1 MGLSFSAIPFRA
13 KSSFPKWLWYAAM
26 LALVIPVYLG
36 HFPPA
41 FVASIRYGIY
51 AFSACAY
58 ALLALK
64 IYFCDGHTVRELL
77 GITGILFLIAIGTIV
92 SRNRCF
98 LSCFLLVF
106 SAKDIDFGKL
116 CRICFGFFLFTLL
129 LNFLLVAVGV
139 LEDTVFTRWEVI
151 NHGTARHSL
160 GFGHP
165 NNFGFWTLLVIF
177 SGLLSYA
184 KTGRRMLP
192 GVVAIGCSLCY
203 FQVSDS
209 KAALLASCAAAV
221 LCILFYW
228 IGPWLSS
235 KKWGVPLFLGLFTL
249 GIAVFLILTL
259 LYREENS
266 FFSLCNRLFSDRLAY
281 SHAGFRD
288 FGPSLFGA
296 RVNFRWDPV
305 DSLYAYAPICMG
317 VIPSLLFFGL
327 NLAALYR
334 ASKAGRWDIV
344 AVAFAGLLY
353 STMEYGLMNPVH
365 LPLYALTTRLDAG
378 SSQKPSV

>member
-1 MGLSFSAIPFRA
+1 MGPFLSAVPFRA
-13 KSSFPKWLWYAAM
+13 KRGFPAWLWYAAM

-51 AFSACAY
+51 AVSACAY

-77 GITGILFLIAIGTIV
+77 GITGVLFLIAIGTIV

-165 NNFGFWTLLVIF
+165 NNLGFWTLLVIF

-235 KKWGVPLFLGLFTL
+235 KKWSVPVCLGLFTL
-249 GIAVFLILTL
+249 GIAIFLALSL
-259 LYREENS
+259 LYHENNG
-266 FFSLCNRLFSDRLAY
+266 FLSLCNKLLSDRLAY
-281 SHAGFRD
+281 SSAGFRN
-288 FGPSLFGA
+288 FGASLFGA
-296 RVNFRWDPV
+296 SVDFGWDPV
-305 DSLYAYAPICMG
+305 DSLYAYAPICLG
-317 VIPSLLFFGL
+317 LIPTLLYFGL
-327 NLAALYR
+327 NLTALYR
-334 ASKAGRWDIV
+334 AAKAGRWDIT

-353 STMEYGLMNPVH
+353 STMEYGLMNPVY
-365 LPLYALTTRLDAG
+365 LPIFAATACLDRDNG
-378 SSQKPSV
+378 QKSSV

>member
-1 MGLSFSAIPFRA
+1 MGLSLSTIPFRA
-13 KSSFPKWLWYAAM
+13 KGGFPKWLWYAAM

-41 FVASIRYGIY
+41 FVASVRYGIY

-58 ALLALK
+58 LLLAVK
-64 IYFCDGHTVRELL
+64 IYFYDGHTLRELL
-77 GITGILFLIAIGTIV
+77 GITAVLLLVGIGTLV
-92 SRNRCF
+92 SGNRCF
-98 LSCFLLVF
+98 LSTFLLVF
-106 SAKDIDFGKL
+106 SAKGLDFRQL
-116 CRICFGFFLFTLL
+116 CRVYFVFFLFTLL

-139 LEDTVFTRWEVI
+139 LEDNVTTRWEMI
-151 NHGTARHSL
+151 NYGKSRHSL

-165 NNFGFWTLLVIF
+165 NSLGFWTLLVVL
-177 SGLLSYA
+177 SGLLSYP
-184 KTGRRMLP
+184 KNGRRLLP
-192 GVVAIGCSLCY
+192 GVVAIGFSLCF

-235 KKWGVPLFLGLFTL
+235 KKWSVFLCLGLFIL
-249 GIAVFLILTL
+249 GVAAFLILAL
-259 LYREENS
+259 LYREES
-266 FFSLCNRLFSDRLAY
+266 GFFSLCNRLFSDRLAY

-288 FGPSLFGA
+288 FGISLFGA
-296 RVNFRWDPV
+296 RINFRWDPV

-317 VIPSLLFFGL
+317 LLPSLLFFGL

-334 ASKAGRWDIV
+334 AAKAGRWDIA

-365 LPLYALTTRLDAG
+365 LPLYALTARLDAE